1 MHNAL
6 SFPRL
11 HHPKH
16 RVIGFYAPDGPAP
29 PASADEKGSND
40 LKQKGVGVPAESC
53 VCVPNPRGQY
63 FKSMGQADRWNR
75 MWLLPEEALY
85 LIERGSLDIRW
96 PDSATGSTGK
106 GESEEDLGIPMSL
119 QAAYACFVGTGGLT
133 LERYS
138 VFTGLRRLGYT
149 VIRAPGWDDERED
162 EQDTVDTEVQHPQQQ
177 GLGLTNI
184 FGRFLQWLY
193 SYNSSTRL
201 TTTGPVIGLGIH
213 RSYSKPPLLNHESL
227 LFNMFQPIYTAN
239 SPSLSGTTLP
249 NLQQQQHHANKQRH
263 HSASSSMSTNH
274 QPKSANPHPHPPT
287 SESP

>member
-1 MHNAL
+1 M
-6 SFPRL
+6 
-11 HHPKH
+11 
-16 RVIGFYAPDGPAP
+16 
-29 PASADEKGSND
+29 
-40 LKQKGVGVPAESC
+40 
-53 VCVPNPRGQY
+53 CVPNPRGQY

-96 PDSATGSTGK
+96 PSSATGSTGK
-106 GESEEDLGIPMSL
+106 EGEDDLGIPMSL

-149 VIRAPGWDDERED
+149 VIRAPSWDDESED
-162 EQDTVDTEVQHPQQQ
+162 EQDTVDTEVQNPQQR

-193 SYNSSTRL
+193 SYNSSARL

-213 RSYSKPPLLNHESL
+213 RSYSKLLYLNPCIKRPFCLTCS
-227 LFNMFQPIYTAN
+227 QPISIAN
-239 SPSLSGTTLP
+239 WPSSSGTTLP
-249 NLQQQQHHANKQRH
+249 HLNLQQHHANKQRH

-287 SESP
+287 SESPWSTPEHKPPSQAPPSLVRSLGAPH